1 MVLKIKIDIQD
12 GKTKSNLAF
21 EGLGYVEA
29 KDRLDDFLSYAY
41 RNETSEPLDTQFKPE
56 FLPGWITE
64 LNLDNLSQ
72 KDKLLIL
79 LKKEHPGTWIKSQV
93 IKEEYEAAYAEHMKL
108 SSVSTYLAR
117 FYNKGV
123 LDRKGSRAQREYQ
136 LLEEAKV

>member
-1 MVLKIKIDIQD
+1 MALKIKIDIQD

-29 KDRLDDFLSYAY
+29 KDRLDEFLSYAY
-41 RNETSEPLDTQFKPE
+41 RNETAEPLDTQFKPE

-64 LNLDNLSQ
+64 LNLEDLSQ

-79 LKKEHPGTWIKSQV
+79 LKKEHQGTWIKSQV
-93 IKEEYEAAYAEHMKL
+93 IKEEYEAAYAEHIKL
-108 SSVSTYLAR
+108 SSVSTYHAR
-117 FYNKGV
+117 LYNKGV
-123 LDRKGSRAQREYQ
+123 LDRKGSRAQREYH